1 LYDIN
6 LAGVGFMS
14 IRKKILIFT
23 LPFFVMFGLVFLFLG
38 LRSLQSQGDQSLKNI
53 HSIMMEDKNEKL
65 KDLVRNTFEILAS
78 QYRAASDPEQVAAAY
93 KQQLQSIVNLAYT
106 AVEGVYNRE
115 DLSEFQKK
123 EEARR
128 VIRTMRYAGGNYLWI
143 NDMQAVMV
151 MHPIKPAL
159 EGKDL
164 SEFKDPTGKK
174 LFTEMVS
181 VAQEKGEGFVDY
193 KWPKPGKE
201 KPVAKLS
208 YIRQFKPWGWVI
220 GTGVYL
226 EAAEEQFKQE
236 AKRQISN
243 LRFGPQGKDY
253 FFIVNMSGAIVMH
266 PIKPALN
273 GKNMLAFKD
282 PNGKKLFAEMIRVC
296 REKGEGFVDY
306 LWAKPGKDKPVAKL
320 SFVKLFPQWNWI
332 VGTGVYIDDIDEAMA
347 KQEKVVQD
355 AVGKQRISIMVV
367 SAILLIIVTFVLVFV
382 AKKISDPITNM
393 SRMLQDIAEG
403 EGDLTSRLD
412 VKTGDELEE
421 MAGWFNVFVARL
433 QGIVREISSDSGRLD
448 SSSEELAS
456 IAENMAVRV
465 TDTSDKSNNVAAA
478 VEEMSANMSAVAAS
492 MNETASA
499 VDMVAASVG
508 EMTSTINEI
517 AQTSEKARSIT
528 EKAVGQAAS
537 ASSRVD
543 ELGDA
548 AHDIDNVLA
557 TISEIS
563 DQVDLLALNAT
574 IEAARAG
581 EAGKGFAVVASEI
594 KELAQQTS
602 VATQQVKERVLGI
615 QNSTTA
621 TVSEI
626 NVISNVISENSEIVN
641 TIATAVEEQ
650 SVTAGEIS
658 KSVDQILQGIQEIN
672 ENINQST
679 TVSAEVARE
688 IAEVN
693 QASKELSEN
702 ATNVSESAG
711 ALKTLASGFNR
722 LVGSFKV

>member
-1 LYDIN
+1 
-6 LAGVGFMS
+6 
-14 IRKKILIFT
+14 
-23 LPFFVMFGLVFLFLG
+23 
-38 LRSLQSQGDQSLKNI
+38 
-53 HSIMMEDKNEKL
+53 
-65 KDLVRNTFEILAS
+65 
-78 QYRAASDPEQVAAAY
+78 
-93 KQQLQSIVNLAYT
+93 
-106 AVEGVYNRE
+106 
-115 DLSEFQKK
+115 
-123 EEARR
+123 
-128 VIRTMRYAGGNYLWI
+128 
-143 NDMQAVMV
+143 
-151 MHPIKPAL
+151 
-159 EGKDL
+159 
-164 SEFKDPTGKK
+164 
-174 LFTEMVS
+174 MVS

-367 SAILLIIVTFVLVFV
+367 SAILLIIVTVVLVFV

>member
-1 LYDIN
+1 
-6 LAGVGFMS
+6 MS
-14 IRKKILIFT
+14 IRKKILIFI

-38 LRSLQSQGDQSLKNI
+38 LRSLQSQGDLSLKNI

-78 QYRAASDPEQVAAAY
+78 QYRAASDPEQVAVAY

-106 AVEGVYNRE
+106 AVEGVYKRE
-115 DLSEFQKK
+115 DLTEFQKK
-123 EEARR
+123 EEAKRI
-128 VIRTMRYAGGNYLWI
+128 IRTMRYSGGNYLWI
-143 NDMQAVMV
+143 NDLQATMV

-159 EGKDL
+159 DGKDL
-164 SEFKDPTGKK
+164 SGFKDPTGKK
-174 LFTEMVS
+174 LFMEMVT
-181 VAQEKGEGFVDY
+181 VAKEKGEGFVSY

-201 KPVAKLS
+201 EPVAKLS
-208 YIRQFKPWGWVI
+208 YVRHFKPWGWVI

-226 EAAEEQFKQE
+226 ETAEEQFKKE

-243 LRFGPQGKDY
+243 LRFGPEGKDY
-253 FFIVNMSGAIVMH
+253 FFIVDMSGAIVMH
-266 PIKPALN
+266 PIKPSLN
-273 GKNMLAFKD
+273 GKNMLDFKD

-332 VGTGVYIDDIDEAMA
+332 VGTGVYIDDIDDAMA
-347 KQEKVVQD
+347 RQKNVVQT
-355 AVGKQRISIMVV
+355 AVGKQRTSILVV
-367 SAILLIIVTFVLVFV
+367 SLVLLVIVAFVLVFI
-382 AKKISDPITNM
+382 AGKISDPITNM

-421 MAGWFNVFVARL
+421 MANWFNVFVTKL
-433 QGIVREISSDSGRLD
+433 QDLVKKISNDSGKLD
-448 SSSEELAS
+448 RSSEELAS
-456 IAENMAVRV
+456 IAETMADSVNE
-465 TDTSDKSNNVAAA
+465 TSEKSNNVAAA
-478 VEEMSANMSAVAAS
+478 VEEMSANMSAVAGS

-508 EMTSTINEI
+508 EMTSTIKEI

-537 ASSRVD
+537 ASTRVD
-543 ELGDA
+543 ELGEA

-602 VATQQVKERVLGI
+602 IATQQVKERVLGI

-621 TVSEI
+621 TVAEI

-658 KSVDQILQGIQEIN
+658 RSVDQILQGIQEIN
-672 ENINQST
+672 ENISQST
-679 TVSAEVARE
+679 TVSEEVARE

-693 QASKELSEN
+693 KASMELNEN

-711 ALKTLASGFNR
+711 VLKNLASGFHR

>member
-1 LYDIN
+1 
-6 LAGVGFMS
+6 MS
-14 IRKKILIFT
+14 IRKKILIFI

-78 QYRAASDPEQVAAAY
+78 QYRAASDPEQVAVAY

-106 AVEGVYNRE
+106 SVEGVYNRE
-115 DLSEFQKK
+115 DLTDFQKK
-123 EEARR
+123 EEAKR
-128 VIRTMRYAGGNYLWI
+128 IIKTMRYAGGNYLWI
-143 NDMQAVMV
+143 NDLQAVMV

-159 EGKDL
+159 DGKDL
-164 SEFKDPTGKK
+164 SGFKDPTGKK
-174 LFTEMVS
+174 LFMEMVS
-181 VAQEKGEGFVDY
+181 VAKKKGEGFVSY

-226 EAAEEQFKQE
+226 ETAEEQFKNE

-243 LRFGPQGKDY
+243 LRFGPEGKDY
-253 FFIVNMSGAIVMH
+253 FFIVDMSGAIVMH
-266 PIKPALN
+266 PIKPSLN
-273 GKNMLAFKD
+273 GKNMLDFKD

-320 SFVKLFPQWNWI
+320 SFVKLFPKWNWI
-332 VGTGVYIDDIDEAMA
+332 VGTGVYIDDIDDAMA
-347 KQEKVVQD
+347 RQENVVRL
-355 AVGKQRISIMVV
+355 AVSKQRTSILVV
-367 SAILLIIVTFVLVFV
+367 SLVLLVVVAFILVFI
-382 AKKISDPITNM
+382 AGKISDPIRNM

-421 MAGWFNVFVARL
+421 MANWFNVFVTKL
-433 QGIVREISSDSGRLD
+433 QDIIKKISNDSGRLD
-448 SSSEELAS
+448 SSSEELAT
-456 IAENMAVRV
+456 IAETMAARV
-465 TDTSDKSNNVAAA
+465 NETSDKSNNVAAA
-478 VEEMSANMSAVAAS
+478 VEEMSANMSAVAGS

-499 VDMVAASVG
+499 VDMVASSVG

-543 ELGDA
+543 ELGEA

-615 QNSTTA
+615 QNSTSA
-621 TVSEI
+621 TVGEI

-658 KSVDQILQGIQEIN
+658 RNVDQILQGIQEIN
-672 ENINQST
+672 ENISQST
-679 TVSAEVARE
+679 TVSEEVARE

-693 QASKELSEN
+693 QASMELNKN

-711 ALKTLASGFNR
+711 ALKKLARGFHR

>member
-1 LYDIN
+1 
-6 LAGVGFMS
+6 MS
-14 IRKKILIFT
+14 IRKKILVFI

-38 LRSLQSQGDQSLKNI
+38 LRSLQTQGDQSLKNI

-78 QYRAASDPEQVAAAY
+78 QYRAASDPEQVAVAY
-93 KQQLQSIVNLAYT
+93 KQQLQAIVNLAYSS
-106 AVEGVYNRE
+106 VEGVYKRE
-115 DLSEFQKK
+115 DLTEFQKK
-123 EEARR
+123 EEAKRI
-128 VIRTMRYAGGNYLWI
+128 IRAMRYAGGNYLWI
-143 NDMQAVMV
+143 NDLQAVMV

-164 SEFKDPTGKK
+164 SGFKDPAGKK
-174 LFTEMVS
+174 LFMEMVE
-181 VAQEKGEGFVDY
+181 VAREKGEGFVSY

-201 KPVAKLS
+201 EPVAKLS
-208 YIRQFKPWGWVI
+208 YIRHFKPWGWVI

-226 EAAEEQFKQE
+226 ETAEERFKEE

-243 LRFGPQGKDY
+243 LRFGPEGKDY
-253 FFIVNMSGAIVMH
+253 FFIVDMSGAIVMH
-266 PIKPALN
+266 PIKPSLN
-273 GKNMLAFKD
+273 GKNMLDFKD

-332 VGTGVYIDDIDEAMA
+332 VGTGVYIDDIDDAMA
-347 KQEKVVQD
+347 RQENVVRA
-355 AVGKQRISIMVV
+355 AVGKQRISILAV
-367 SAILLIIVTFVLVFV
+367 SLILLVIVAFVLVFI
-382 AKKISDPITNM
+382 AGKISEPITNM
-393 SRMLQDIAEG
+393 SRMLRDIAEG

-421 MAGWFNVFVARL
+421 MANWFNVFVTKL
-433 QGIVREISSDSGRLD
+433 QGIIKKISNDSGRLD
-448 SSSEELAS
+448 SSSEELAA
-456 IAENMAVRV
+456 IAETMAARV
-465 TDTSDKSNNVAAA
+465 NETSDKSNNVAAA
-478 VEEMSANMSAVAAS
+478 VEEMSANMSAVAGS

-543 ELGDA
+543 ELGEA

-621 TVSEI
+621 TVAEI

-658 KSVDQILQGIQEIN
+658 RSVDQILQGIQEIN
-672 ENINQST
+672 ENISQST
-679 TVSAEVARE
+679 TVSEEVARE

-693 QASKELSEN
+693 QASMELNKN

-711 ALKTLASGFNR
+711 ALKRLASGFNR

>member
-1 LYDIN
+1 
-6 LAGVGFMS
+6 MS
-14 IRKKILIFT
+14 IRKKILIFI

-38 LRSLQSQGDQSLKNI
+38 LRSLQSQGEQSLKNI

-78 QYRAASDPEQVAAAY
+78 QYRAASDPEQVAVAY

-106 AVEGVYNRE
+106 AVEGVYRRA
-115 DLSEFQKK
+115 DLSELQKK
-123 EEARR
+123 EEAKR
-128 VIRTMRYAGGNYLWI
+128 IISAMRYAGGNYLWI
-143 NDMQAVMV
+143 NDLQAVMV

-159 EGKDL
+159 DGKDL
-164 SEFKDPTGKK
+164 SGFKDPTGKK
-174 LFTEMVS
+174 LFMEMVS
-181 VAQEKGEGFVDY
+181 VAKEKGEGFVSY

-201 KPVAKLS
+201 EPVAKLS
-208 YIRQFKPWGWVI
+208 YIRHFKPWGWVI

-226 EAAEEQFKQE
+226 ETAEERFKQE

-243 LRFGPQGKDY
+243 LRFGPEGKDY
-253 FFIVNMSGAIVMH
+253 FFIVDMSGAIVMH
-266 PIKPALN
+266 PIKPSLD
-273 GKNMLAFKD
+273 GKNMLDFKD

-306 LWAKPGKDKPVAKL
+306 LWAKPGKEKPVAKL

-332 VGTGVYIDDIDEAMA
+332 VGTGVYIDDIDDAMA
-347 KQEKVVQD
+347 RQENVVQA
-355 AVGKQRISIMVV
+355 AVGKQRTTILVV
-367 SAILLIIVTFVLVFV
+367 SLALLVIVAFVLVFI
-382 AKKISDPITNM
+382 AGKISNPIINM

-421 MAGWFNVFVARL
+421 MANWFNVFVTKL
-433 QGIVREISSDSGRLD
+433 QDIIKKISNDSGRLD
-448 SSSEELAS
+448 SSSEELAA
-456 IAENMAVRV
+456 IAETMAARV
-465 TDTSDKSNNVAAA
+465 NETSDKSNNVAAA
-478 VEEMSANMSAVAAS
+478 VEEMSANMSAVAGS

-543 ELGDA
+543 ELGEA

-621 TVSEI
+621 TVAEI

-658 KSVDQILQGIQEIN
+658 RSVDQILQGIQEIN
-672 ENINQST
+672 ENISQST
-679 TVSAEVARE
+679 TVSEEVARE

-693 QASKELSEN
+693 QASMELNKN

-711 ALKTLASGFNR
+711 ALKKLASGFHR